1 MILYKVSIT
10 IFWVK
15 KYKNNGFLR
24 LRGVFFFLIQ
34 QIKNFVCY
42 SIYKN
47 TL

>member
-24 LRGVFFFLIQ
+24 LKGVFFF
-34 QIKNFVCY
+34 FFF
-42 SIYKN
+42 N
-47 TL
+47 TTNQKFRLLFDI